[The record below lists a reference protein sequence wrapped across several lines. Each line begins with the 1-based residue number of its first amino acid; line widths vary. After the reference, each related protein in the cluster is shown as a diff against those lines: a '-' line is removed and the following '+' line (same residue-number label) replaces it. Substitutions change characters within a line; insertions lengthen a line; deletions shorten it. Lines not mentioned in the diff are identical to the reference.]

1 MRLTRRDLIPCLVGA
16 RIAFTQNTRSELAVT
31 SPSGLRLERFGD
43 PERPTVALWLPGTGH
58 PAAVIEMPE
67 HAWRKEKASDDP
79 VWFYKMYTSDPS
91 LRGEVTWSREDR
103 ALAYRMKTPSGF
115 AMRSKAVLD
124 ADGVAITH
132 EIDSPSGRQMAVV
145 QAPTCVKLYQP
156 FTDVFLERT
165 YVHHASGL
173 ELIASETPDR
183 LAKNAEE
190 WLPCRYIVRCGKD
203 SIPPEK
209 LVERVDG
216 VTRYFKSRAAD
227 TAFIA
232 TESSPAGWVAA
243 THGLDCPSLFT
254 NPARTCH
261 HADPEV
267 RFVRNGTATLRLK
280 VYLLKGT
287 LKEVWERVAER
298 DRAGQA

>member
-1 MRLTRRDLIPCLVGA
+1 MRLTRRNLISCLVGA
-16 RIAFTQNTRSELAVT
+16 PTAFAQSTRSELAV
-31 SPSGLRLERFGD
+31 SSSSGLKLERFGD
-43 PERPTVALWLPGTGH
+43 PQRPAVALWLPGFRH

-67 HAWRKEKASDDP
+67 HAWRKDKAADDP
-79 VWFYKMYTSDPS
+79 AWFYKMYTSDPS
-91 LRGEVTWSREDR
+91 LRGQVTWSREDS

-115 AMRSKAVLD
+115 TMRSKAVLG

-132 EIDSPSGRQMAVV
+132 EIDSPSGREMAVA

-156 FTDVFLERT
+156 LTDVFLERT
-165 YVHHASGL
+165 WVHHASGL

-203 SIPPEK
+203 SAPPEK
-209 LVERVDG
+209 LVERIDG

-232 TESSPAGWVAA
+232 TESSPAGWIAA

-267 RFVRNGTATLRLK
+267 RSVRNGTATLRLK

-287 LKEVWERVAER
+287 LREVWEQVARR